1 MKVSLLLISSVLWGS
16 HTLNLLTL
24 AEEEVFEYVDQEEES
39 YLYYYEDESITTSK
53 TSEKK
58 TTPTITTET
67 STPPLVV
74 QKEVE
79 TPPPAS
85 VVTPKR
91 KNDHSI
97 TLIPSGFAPK
107 PRDDDDDETS
117 NVTPLW
123 DNEPYMLEVKASY
136 GCIMEVKTINKL
148 QHDSVSITF
157 IIIIIIIILTFITT
171 TSPPCYQSNT
181 LSSPFHHL
189 HPHLHHIYFSTMLP
203 CYQSLLSP
211 LPPLPMCH
219 IPITG
224 RTRSIGQ

>member
-1 MKVSLLLISSVLWGS
+1 MKVSLLLISSVLWSS

-58 TTPTITTET
+58 YTPTITTDTET

-74 QKEVE
+74 QKEAE
-79 TPPPAS
+79 APPRAAA
-85 VVTPKR
+85 VVTSKR

-107 PRDDDDDETS
+107 PRGDDDEDDDETS

-136 GCIMEVKTINKL
+136 GCIMEVKTINKQL
-148 QHDSVSITF
+148 RDTVPVTF
-157 IIIIIIIILTFITT
+157 ILTFTLS
-171 TSPPCYQSNT
+171 TSPLC
-181 LSSPFHHL
+181 SSYLLLYHIANQITSPS
-189 HPHLHHIYFSTMLP
+189 PH
-203 CYQSLLSP
+203 
-211 LPPLPMCH
+211 
-219 IPITG
+219 TG
-224 RTRSIGQ
+224 RTRSIGQRTVWI